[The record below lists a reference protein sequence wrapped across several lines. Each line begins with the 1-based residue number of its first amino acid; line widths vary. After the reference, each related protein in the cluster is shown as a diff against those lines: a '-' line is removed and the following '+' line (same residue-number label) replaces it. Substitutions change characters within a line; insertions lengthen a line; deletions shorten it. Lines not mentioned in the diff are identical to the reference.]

1 MTAVGL
7 LTDLLCLDLSIFVS
21 VVPRKFQTTT
31 ALPLVNV
38 VLLSGH
44 SDKKKKNHFQTIK
57 LFEIEPK
64 TLETAGKS
72 LTTEPL

>member
-21 VVPRKFQTTT
+21 VVPRMFQTTT

-44 SDKKKKNHFQTIK
+44 SDKKKEESLSNYQT
-57 LFEIEPK
+57 F
-64 TLETAGKS
+64 
-72 LTTEPL
+72 